1 MDNSKIA
8 EPYVRA
14 ASTLHTEHYDA
25 IVIGSG
31 VGGLA
36 AAALLAKYGGQRVLV
51 LERHYVA
58 GGYTH
63 TFHRP
68 GYEWDVGV
76 HYIGELQP
84 GRLVRALF
92 DELTDARLEWADMG
106 EVYDRFVIGKEV
118 YDFPKGKENL
128 CRSLKERFPGEAA
141 AIDGYFALVEQAV
154 ASSFSFY
161 QGRVLPEEFAAAL
174 PQEFLGFAGRTTR
187 SVLESLTHN
196 QRLIGVL
203 TGQYGD
209 YGLPP
214 AESSFAMHATVAN
227 HYFEGGFYPIGGAA
241 RIAETIVPLIAAA
254 GGQVLINAEV
264 AEIVTENG
272 RAQGVRMARDG
283 AVIRAPLVIS
293 DAGVLNTFTRLVPVE
308 TRAALGI
315 EQALQPLRP
324 SLAHLCLYIGLKG
337 TAREL
342 GLPRANLW
350 IYPDEHHERNLATF
364 LADAEAPLPVIYIS
378 FPSAKDP
385 DFERRHPGRATI
397 DIVTVAPYER
407 FAVWEGTTW
416 KDRGGDYE
424 AVKERLA
431 QRLLDAL
438 FVHVPQARGQIDL
451 YELSTPLTTKHFC
464 NYQAGELYGLDHTPV
479 RFGQPILRPQTPLP
493 GLYLTGQDIA
503 TAGVAGA
510 LIGGVLSASA
520 ILMRDLV
527 SEIAAAR
534 LGPRDDAAAASP
546 HDGRAALLS
555 QHDMAVR

>member
-1 MDNSKIA
+1 MDTPKIA
-8 EPYVRA
+8 ERYVRA
-14 ASTLHTEHYDA
+14 ARALHTEQYDA

-31 VGGLA
+31 IGGLA

-76 HYIGELQP
+76 HYLGEMQQ
-84 GRLVRALF
+84 GTLVRALF

-106 EVYDRFVIGKEV
+106 DVYDRFVIGNEV

-128 CRSLKERFPGEAA
+128 RRSLKERFPGDEV
-141 AIDGYFALVEQAV
+141 AIDGYFALVEQAM
-154 ASSFSFY
+154 ASSVSFY
-161 QGRVLPEEFAAAL
+161 QGRVLPEEFAASL

-241 RIAETIVPLIAAA
+241 RIAETIVPLITAA
-254 GGQVLINAEV
+254 GGRVLINAEV

-283 AVIRAPLVIS
+283 AIIRAPLVIS
-293 DAGVLNTFTRLVPVE
+293 DAGVLNTFTRLLPVE

-315 EQALQPLRP
+315 AQALQPLRP
-324 SLAHLCLYIGLKG
+324 SLAHLCLYIGLTR

-364 LADAEAPLPVIYIS
+364 VADAEAPLPVIYIS

-397 DIVTVAPYER
+397 DIITVAPYER
-407 FAVWEGTTW
+407 FAAWEGTTW
-416 KDRGGDYE
+416 KDRGGEYE

-438 FVHVPQARGQIDL
+438 FVYVPQAKDHIDL

-464 NYQAGELYGLDHTPV
+464 NYQMGELYGLDHTPG

-503 TAGVAGA
+503 TAGVVGA

-534 LGPRDDAAAASP
+534 LAPRDDAAVVSP
-546 HDGRAALLS
+546 QEGRAASLS
-555 QHDMAVR
+555 RRDIAVG